1 MKKILL
7 FATSNKEKESEITK
21 IIGDIERYEI
31 KFLSNFDE
39 IKIAPPEENGLSFEE
54 NSLLKCKYYKKFF
67 NDFFVA
73 AEDSGLLVD
82 ALDGAPG
89 IYSARFKSLEN
100 DLEKVELIIKMLENV
115 PWEKRM
121 AKFFC
126 VITLIEPQGKT
137 VTFFG
142 EVEGKIA
149 FEKKGENGFGYDPIF
164 IPEREKRTFAEM
176 SAEEKNWISHRR
188 RALVKLKEYLV
199 G

>member
-1 MKKILL
+1 MKKFLL
-7 FATSNKEKESEITK
+7 FATSNKEKEREIIK
-21 IIGDIERYEI
+21 IIGDIEGYEI
-31 KFLSNFDE
+31 KFLSDFGE
-39 IKIAPPEENGLSFEE
+39 MQIAPPEEKGLSFEE

-73 AEDSGLLVD
+73 AEDSGLIVD

-89 IYSARFKSLEN
+89 IYSARFNSLAS
-100 DLEKVELIIKMLENV
+100 DLEKIELIIKMLENV

-121 AKFFC
+121 AKFLC
-126 VITLIEPQGKT
+126 AITLIEPQGET

-176 SAEEKNWISHRR
+176 
-188 RALVKLKEYLV
+188 
-199 G
+199 